1 MRDMDTEAGGPDALN
16 LTNDGGVLWV
26 LGQKTEDFATKL
38 RTLHGGFT
46 ELLGGTY
53 RQNWD
58 AEDFQRTGMDPQR
71 PPPLFEVDGHF
82 SATYTSWGP
91 GIPFAD
97 LVRETRGRETRG
109 LSRAASGGAAA
120 LFVGYTERL
129 RGTEA
134 ARRSAEGAPAPTPRG
149 TAVTGDAP

>member
-1 MRDMDTEAGGPDALN
+1 MCPSCGSWHHETGAGGGGSAGGPDALN
-16 LTNDGGVLWV
+16 LANDGGILWV

-58 AEDFQRTGMDPQR
+58 AEDFRRTDMEPQR
-71 PPPLFEVDGHF
+71 PPLLFEVDGHF

-97 LVRETRGRETRG
+97 LVRETRGREVRHLPRDG
-109 LSRAASGGAAA
+109 ANGAAA
-120 LFVGYTERL
+120 LFIGY
-129 RGTEA
+129 
-134 ARRSAEGAPAPTPRG
+134 ARQPPQGPR
-149 TAVTGDAP
+149 P